1 MIRQAAY
8 AIRHGEQVWYA
19 QEGRDREAQEE
30 LGRRLAELNTEEA
43 KAMAEIDGDYAAER
57 KAKLLALLAV
67 KQQPGWPLNVEWPE
81 E

>member
-1 MIRQAAY
+1 MRY
-8 AIRHGEQVWYA
+8 AMGSRYGMCKKV
-19 QEGRDREAQEE
+19 GGSKE